1 MELSWKVEL
10 KEKLY
15 NISMSH
21 DIICVCNIIS
31 IKMYHYY
38 LEGILEISYE
48 NKLLYTVL
56 YVIITTNEAT
66 HY

>member
-1 MELSWKVEL
+1 MKNEGWKVKL
-10 KEKLY
+10 KEMFY

-21 DIICVCNIIS
+21 NITCVCNIIS
-31 IKMYHYY
+31 IKMYHHY

-56 YVIITTNEAT
+56 YFIITTN
-66 HY
+66 